1 MKTIRML
8 SLSAIAALTLAA
20 CQGPDA
26 EQARRDAASAAK
38 HAAAATEQ
46 AADRAA
52 VSESAS
58 SSVPAVRWPT
68 PRWCRIPTR

>member
-1 MKTIRML
+1 MNKIRML
-8 SLSAIAALTLAA
+8 SLSAVAVAVVTLAA

-52 VSESAS
+52 VQA
-58 SSVPAVRWPT
+58 
-68 PRWCRIPTR
+68 

>member
-1 MKTIRML
+1 MNKIRML
-8 SLSAIAALTLAA
+8 SLSAVAVAVVTLAA

-52 VSESAS
+52 VQACLLYTSDAADE
-58 SSVPAVRWPT
+58 
-68 PRWCRIPTR
+68 